1 MLRVGIVGI
10 GFMGMVHYLSY
21 QRLHGV
27 KVTAICDR
35 SEAKRQGDWTSIQG
49 NFGPAGTQMNLQ
61 GVNAYGS
68 IDDLLTDPNIDLVDI
83 CLPPKLHASVA
94 IQALMAGKAVFCEK
108 PISLNCNDADR
119 MIDVANEKHQTLL
132 IGHVLPYFPEYAWA
146 RREILSGKH
155 GRLLGGSFKRVI
167 SDPAWLKN
175 YWSAEEVG
183 GPLFDLHVHDAHFIR
198 TLFGMPV
205 QIKSVGRCRN
215 ELPEFWHSLFEYD
228 RVDYGLQPTVEVTGG
243 VVNQPTRTFQHAF
256 EIHCEKSTLM
266 FDFAVI
272 DDDARYLIPPTL
284 LYENGEIARPNL
296 GDGDPMDAFYQELKE
311 VVEIAQGGSQ
321 SELLDASLARDAVL
335 LCETQKKSLQTGKA
349 TAPKQS
355 LR

>member
-1 MLRVGIVGI
+1 MLRVGIVGV

-21 QRLHGV
+21 QRLHDV

-68 IDDLLTDPNIDLVDI
+68 IDDLLSDPNIDLIDI
-83 CLPPKLHASVA
+83 CLPPKFHAPVA
-94 IQALMAGKAVFCEK
+94 IKALKASKAVFCEK
-108 PISLNCNDADR
+108 PISLSCNDANQ
-119 MIDVANEKHQTLL
+119 MIDVADEQQQTLL
-132 IGHVLPYFPEYAWA
+132 IGHVLLYFSEYAWA
-146 RREILSGKH
+146 RSEILSGKH
-155 GRLLGGSFKRVI
+155 GRLLGGSFKRII
-167 SDPAWLKN
+167 SNPAWLKN
-175 YWSAEEVG
+175 YWSADEIG

-198 TLFGMPV
+198 TLFGMPK

-215 ELPEFWHSLFEYD
+215 ELPEFWHSFFEYD
-228 RVDYGLQPTVEVTGG
+228 KKGKGIQPTVEVTSG
-243 VVNQPTRTFQHAF
+243 VVNQTTRPFQHAF

-272 DDDARYLIPPTL
+272 DDEPRYLISPTIL
-284 LYENGEIARPNL
+284 HESGEIARPDL
-296 GDGDPMDAFYQELKE
+296 GDGDPMEAFYQEIKE
-311 VVEIAQGGSQ
+311 VVEITQQGSK
-321 SELLDASLARDAVL
+321 SDLLDASLARDAIL
-335 LCETQKKSLQTGKA
+335 LCETQRQSLQKG
-349 TAPKQS
+349 TAMTPEQS